1 MGGEIMRAISSI
13 FTRIAERFLPDAF
26 VFVFFLSAL
35 TFVLGMAQGYG
46 PAAIAEFWGQGFF
59 KILTFTAQATLVLAT
74 GFALAHTPLL
84 HNALVAFARIPKNE
98 VQIIIM
104 TTLVMMACS
113 LFSWGFGLVAGAIVA
128 RQMGIVHRDKVHYP
142 LVVAATY
149 SGFLVWH
156 GGYSGAIPTIIAT
169 PGHFL
174 EDTMGVVPVGET
186 LLSKTNLLIILSL
199 VVIVPLVNILM
210 RPKSPEERKSV
221 PASVDELEEESEPT
235 AKPSTETASGNHPVA
250 TGQTPAE
257 WLENSRFVTLILGAL
272 AALYLVSYFAGGGG
286 VTLNSV
292 ILSFFALGL
301 ILTPNARSYSQ
312 SFQGGAKASYGIILQ
327 FPFYGGIMGM
337 MTGTGL
343 AAALASG
350 FVSISTAQTLPFFSF
365 LGSGLV
371 NMFVPSGGG
380 QWAVQGPIVISA
392 AKELGADLPKV
403 AIGVAWGD
411 AWTNMVQPFWT
422 LPMLAI
428 AGLGIRDIMGY
439 TATVL
444 LVSGA
449 VIGGIL
455 LVM

>member
-1 MGGEIMRAISSI
+1 MRAISSI

-46 PAAIAEFWGQGFF
+46 PTAVAEFWGQGFF

-142 LVVAATY
+142 LIVAATY
-149 SGFLVWH
+149 TGFLVWH

-174 EDTMGVVPVGET
+174 EEMMGVVPVGET
-186 LLSKTNLLIILSL
+186 LLSGTNMLIILSL

-210 RPKSPEERKSV
+210 RPKNPEERKSV
-221 PASVDELEEESEPT
+221 PASVDELEEEAEPT
-235 AKPSTETASGNHPVA
+235 AKPSTETAGGNHPVA

-272 AALYLVSYFAGGGG
+272 AALYLISYFVGGGG

-292 ILSFFALGL
+292 ILSFFD
-301 ILTPNARSYSQ
+301 
-312 SFQGGAKASYGIILQ
+312 K
-327 FPFYGGIMGM
+327 
-337 MTGTGL
+337 
-343 AAALASG
+343 
-350 FVSISTAQTLPFFSF
+350 
-365 LGSGLV
+365 
-371 NMFVPSGGG
+371 
-380 QWAVQGPIVISA
+380 
-392 AKELGADLPKV
+392 
-403 AIGVAWGD
+403 
-411 AWTNMVQPFWT
+411 
-422 LPMLAI
+422 
-428 AGLGIRDIMGY
+428 
-439 TATVL
+439 
-444 LVSGA
+444 
-449 VIGGIL
+449 
-455 LVM
+455 